1 MYFWEDFGWIVV
13 AIVVAVLVLGGAIG
27 GSLALS
33 RATCDKISE
42 VNSHLE
48 FKWAWQTGCMVQ
60 MPDGI
65 WYSIDS
71 VKYVGLNE
79 GG

>member
-1 MYFWEDFGWIVV
+1 MYFWDDFGEIVV
-13 AIVVAVLVLGGAIG
+13 IIVVAVLLLGGCVG
-27 GSLALS
+27 GGLALS
-33 RATCDKISE
+33 RATCDKVAE

-48 FKWAWQTGCMVQ
+48 FKWAWQTGCMVK

-65 WYSIDS
+65 WYSTS
-71 VKYVGLNE
+71 GVSYVGLE